1 MMAARMHGA
10 APLRSTVSGIAHA
23 GAVVVAAAT
32 IMVSVFAGF
41 IFNPQP
47 MIKQAGLA
55 LAAGVLIDAFLV
67 RVVFIPAAMALAGD
81 KAWWI
86 PGWLDRLLPDL
97 DVEGD
102 TLARKIPLLR
112 PARQDEDRTTHS
124 V

>member
-1 MMAARMHGA
+1 MRH
-10 APLRSTVSGIAHA
+10 RSPSRYA
-23 GAVVVAAAT
+23 G
-32 IMVSVFAGF
+32 S

-47 MIKQAGLA
+47 RIKWAGPVP
-55 LAAGVLIDAFLV
+55 AAGVLIDAFVV
-67 RVVFIPAAMALAGD
+67 RMVFIPATMALAGD

-102 TLARKIPLLR
+102 TLARKIPLPR
-112 PARQDEDRTTHS
+112 PARQEEDRTTQN